1 MASPEFIL
9 SKKIGSGSFG
19 DVFSGTIKSTGE
31 KIAIKRVKKK
41 ILYQYGDYLINA
53 FWKESDCM
61 KKCECEN
68 SVKLISNF
76 ETANNFN
83 IIMELCD
90 GDLLV
95 YLNKKLE
102 PFSVEEIKETF
113 LQLNNVFKIMN
124 KNNIIH
130 RDLKLG
136 NILIKYIDES
146 KKKFIPKLSDYG
158 FSKDLNEHA
167 YTGTHLGTPATM
179 APEIMMNLKYN
190 DKSDLW
196 SIGIMIYQLHFK
208 DLPYKGINE
217 QQILN
222 KIKFNIPIKQ
232 PDDPQLRD
240 LLNKLLVMDPQKRI
254 SWDDYFNHPFFK
266 GNNNDLQNKQQIGRY
281 IKISDC
287 NLGFDYNHNL
297 FQSYIAKD
305 TKNNNNLVLIK
316 SYNDELIN
324 INNQFFLEEFSLF
337 KAFAGNPN
345 VLKLIN
351 YHKENKRTILVF
363 EYIKFEMLYNY
374 SKKKEFTEKEIKKIN
389 QILYNIFI
397 YNELN
402 CLPFIFISMHSFC
415 MNEKGEPIIF
425 DFGFHKLL
433 LSKEE
438 IASYYL
444 TNESEIINFTKNRI
458 KTNVMNYGIVLLKLY
473 CGDNLSIKD
482 KEVILPQK
490 KILSNIFNSFI
501 SKCLYRNINKRYSW
515 LQLGDEDFLLDNNA
529 QMSNIIGNDVLLDN
543 DKLEI
548 ILDSLDA
555 KFEFII
561 KYYDKLNIKKNM
573 EYIHQIE
580 SFLFITLFEM
590 KLIFQ
595 FFNRNIFKKPFTN
608 QQEISFISI
617 NENCEINK
625 FNLNMVNPLLKDT
638 KIIDMNNN
646 KLIEK
651 FITKLNKS
659 IKKLEKISSK
669 IHSGSKNSIIN
680 DNLTE
685 FLKNL
690 VQNFENSKI
699 QEYFFNVIKNAEN
712 EKKSDLYKEL
722 CLGEYLCEFI
732 LFVKTNLYDNV
743 EEIHF
748 NKQALIKLFFDI
760 FGEDKNKIEISVIK
774 LDKPKK
780 NYVLVSFLGIL
791 FKNYKNKDIIDREK
805 LEKNKQSIDGL
816 VRYYPTLMNRIVQL
830 KEGK

>member
-1 MASPEFIL
+1 MGD
-9 SKKIGSGSFG
+9 KIGSGSFA
-19 DVFSGTIKSTGE
+19 DVYSGSLKNTGE
-31 KIAIKRVKKK
+31 KIAIKRVKKS
-41 ILYQYGDYLINA
+41 ILYKYGDYLINA
-53 FWKESDCM
+53 FWKEIDCM

-68 SVKLISNF
+68 SVRLIDNF
-76 ETANNFN
+76 ETANNLN

-90 GDLLV
+90 SNLFD
-95 YLNKKLE
+95 YLNNNRLN
-102 PFSVEEIKETF
+102 PFSAEEIKEIF

-136 NILIKYIDES
+136 NILIKYTDES
-146 KKKFIPKLSDYG
+146 KKKFIPKLGDYG
-158 FSKDLNEHA
+158 FSKDLNDHTFAE
-167 YTGTHLGTPATM
+167 THLGTPATM
-179 APEIMMNLKYN
+179 APEIMMNQKYN

-217 QQILN
+217 LQILE
-222 KIKFNIPIKQ
+222 KIKLNAQIKQ
-232 PDDPQLRD
+232 PEDPQLRD

-254 SWDDYFNHPFFK
+254 SWEDYFNHPFFNV
-266 GNNNDLQNKQQIGRY
+266 NNNNNLCNIQNSRY
-281 IKISDC
+281 IKISDF
-287 NLGFDYNHNL
+287 NLGYNYNQDL
-297 FQSYIAKD
+297 YQCYIAKD

-316 SYNDELIN
+316 SYKDDL
-324 INNQFFLEEFSLF
+324 NNQKTQFFTEEFSLF
-337 KAFAGNPN
+337 KAFYGNQF

-351 YHKENKRTILVF
+351 YYKENNRINLVF
-363 EYIKFEMLYNY
+363 EYIKCEMLYNY
-374 SKKKEFTEKEIKKIN
+374 AQKKDFTEKDIKKLN
-389 QILYNIFI
+389 KILYDNIFVF
-397 YNELN
+397 NECN
-402 CLPFIFISMHSFC
+402 FLPFIFISIHSFC
-415 MNEKGEPIIF
+415 INEKGDPIIF
-425 DFGFHKLL
+425 DFGFHKLF
-433 LSKEE
+433 LSNEE
-438 IASYYL
+438 ISSYFL
-444 TNESEIINFTKNRI
+444 TNESEINIFNKNRI

-473 CGDNLSIKD
+473 CGNNLRIKD
-482 KEVILPQK
+482 KELILPEN
-490 KILSNIFNSFI
+490 KILSNVFNNFI

-515 LQLGDEDFLLDNNA
+515 LQLGEEDFIIDNNV
-529 QMSNIIGNDVLLDN
+529 QMSNIIGNDALLDN

-548 ILDSLDA
+548 ILDSLET

-573 EYIHQIE
+573 DYIHQIE
-580 SFLFITLFEM
+580 SFLVVTLFEM
-590 KLIFQ
+590 KMIFQ

-617 NENCEINK
+617 NSNCEINK

-646 KLIEK
+646 KLVK
-651 FITKLNKS
+651 NFLSKLNVN

-669 IHSGSKNSIIN
+669 IHSKSKNSIIN
-680 DNLTE
+680 GNLQE

-690 VQNFENSKI
+690 IQNFDNSKI
-699 QEYFFNVIKNAEN
+699 QEYFFSVIKKAES
-712 EKKSDLYKEL
+712 EKKKSDSYKEL

-743 EEIHF
+743 EKIHF
-748 NKQALIKLFFDI
+748 NKKSLIKQFFDV

-774 LDKPKK
+774 LDKAKK

-791 FKNYKNKDIIDREK
+791 FKSYKSTDAINKEK

-816 VRYYPTLMNRIVQL
+816 VRYYPLLMNKIVEL
-830 KEGK
+830 KKGK